1 VPDQPGMPLT
11 IRYTGSWLKFF
22 SIGPGILGLLIS
34 ALLVQLW
41 FDSQLKMNRGFFW
54 WAWILPFFFL
64 VFTASDL
71 AAKGRFRLTIDGDS
85 VKYQGIFGEST
96 LPRVGIAMLG
106 WRPTARYTP
115 GSLQFY
121 DPDYK
126 ILMRIDSA
134 LLSTA
139 QLTEISWFMNM
150 PIEGPPAI
158 T

>member
-1 VPDQPGMPLT
+1 MPLT

-22 SIGPGILGLLIS
+22 SIGPGIFGLLIS
-34 ALLVQLW
+34 ALLLELW
-41 FDSQLKMNRGFFW
+41 FDPQPLMNRGFFW
-54 WAWILPFFFL
+54 WAWILPFLFL

-71 AAKGRFRLTIDGDS
+71 AAKGRFRLTIDGGS
-85 VKYQGIFGEST
+85 VKYRGTFREST
-96 LPRVGIAMLG
+96 WPRAGIATLG
-106 WRPTARYTP
+106 WRPVARYTP

>member
-1 VPDQPGMPLT
+1 MPLT
-11 IRYTGSWLKFF
+11 IRYTGSWLRFF
-22 SIGPGILGLLIS
+22 SIGPGIFGLLIT

-41 FDSQLKMNRGFFW
+41 FDPQPHVNRAFFS

-71 AAKGRFRLTIDGDS
+71 AAKGRFRLTIDGGS
-85 VKYQGIFGEST
+85 VKYRGIFREST
-96 LPRVGIAMLG
+96 LPRAGIATLG
-106 WRPTARYTP
+106 WRPAARYTR

-139 QLTEISWFMNM
+139 QLTEISWFMDM